1 MEKRMRKTLIAVAA
15 IATVTIVGGSLFVG
29 GHKHNTAAYPGGT
42 PAPECPAAVCPSAP
56 APSPK

>member
-1 MEKRMRKTLIAVAA
+1 MRKTLIAVAA